1 PTDAGGVGLN
11 LQNASVVV
19 NVDQPWNPAV
29 LEQRIGRAHR
39 IGQREPVRVIN
50 FIAKGTIE
58 HGMLSVLRFKKSL
71 FAGVLD
77 GGETEVFLR
86 KGRLDRFMESVE
98 NVTAE
103 IQSPVATAEPP
114 VEPMDEAPEELSSA
128 LPGTVAPT
136 PEVLTLA
143 EPLAQLIETGIGF
156 LQQLA

>member
-1 PTDAGGVGLN
+1 
-11 LQNASVVV
+11 
-19 NVDQPWNPAV
+19 
-29 LEQRIGRAHR
+29 
-39 IGQREPVRVIN
+39 
-50 FIAKGTIE
+50 
-58 HGMLSVLRFKKSL
+58 
-71 FAGVLD
+71 
-77 GGETEVFLR
+77 
-86 KGRLDRFMESVE
+86 MESVE

-156 LQQLA
+156 LQQLATTLPANGGGSEAPRRTIETRRDTDGSLFLAVPMPSRETVVRVAEGLFALLRSLQS